1 MISFKRL
8 TALLM
13 ALLMCLSLAACSSS
27 DDPEA
32 GNDWRTTGIVVGSG
46 TITHDGDSVD
56 VLVTISSESA
66 AFYRDEAEQ
75 ILFDSVSFPV
85 AIPDAKDAFTSISF
99 DDLSADGESD
109 VYIRFEHEN
118 GDSTELVWIWDPDER
133 YVFSEDLSS
142 VSIAGGSYFEDND
155 LYANAAVD
163 NGSYLLERG
172 ICSYANLGDGYT
184 VGDCYWEVKMI
195 SDQTHDGIRE
205 LEFDA
210 VCYVPKDSVGS
221 FSGDYITNT
230 DSELYDEYTG
240 MWLTAAS
247 SYGDSER
254 GDNYYLHTVS
264 ANGKT
269 YDIEFAYST
278 DWQSNVDKWA
288 SVLTKSYVVYLPEDY
303 DGLIFAAETQPDN
316 YKDSAKRMQ
325 LDSISPEACLMDIVT
340 LDARSN
346 LYFDICLW
354 GDRIFEKCGIRR
366 DEGGDGGKTLEI
378 RGKRRLPA
386 RDGGANYQ
394 QS

>member
-8 TALLM
+8 TPLLM
-13 ALLMCLSLAACSSS
+13 ALLMCLSLAACSSN

-32 GNDWRTTGIVVGSG
+32 GGDWRTTGIVVGSG
-46 TITHDGDSVD
+46 TITHGGESVD

-66 AFYRDEAEQ
+66 AFYWDEAEQ

-85 AIPDAKDAFTSISF
+85 AIPDAKDTFTSISF

-118 GDSTELVWIWDPDER
+118 RASTELVWIWDPDER

-163 NGSYLLERG
+163 NGSYLLENG
-172 ICSYANLGDGYT
+172 VCSYANLGDGYT

-240 MWLTAAS
+240 M
-247 SYGDSER
+247 
-254 GDNYYLHTVS
+254 
-264 ANGKT
+264 
-269 YDIEFAYST
+269 
-278 DWQSNVDKWA
+278 
-288 SVLTKSYVVYLPEDY
+288 
-303 DGLIFAAETQPDN
+303 
-316 YKDSAKRMQ
+316 
-325 LDSISPEACLMDIVT
+325 
-340 LDARSN
+340 
-346 LYFDICLW
+346 
-354 GDRIFEKCGIRR
+354 
-366 DEGGDGGKTLEI
+366 
-378 RGKRRLPA
+378 
-386 RDGGANYQ
+386 
-394 QS
+394 